1 MTAHRVANVLFER
14 LEVVGL
20 VAGVVCRAAQLD
32 TRREGVSNGS
42 SNESHATFVVM
53 VAAAFHYSHKQS
65 PKLFVHSAMTFSSYR
80 AATVVA
86 VILTITS
93 LPSTYAAS
101 ATYEVDYD
109 GGRVMHV
116 RADLPAGD
124 GRLLVAQ
131 GGGIDH
137 LPDQWATFVHG
148 LHVTLRNGTSVEATS
163 IGKEGWRLGRGDA
176 VEVTYDVD
184 LAYAVGQWPAGNEQS
199 GRLFPHALYTVTKP
213 LFVKTSGITDAE
225 VRFHLP
231 ERWRAATPW
240 DALPGNRFGVR
251 TAERLSDNSIVLG
264 IFPSAKVSVG
274 AFEITVAVPG
284 VTAMP
289 PRLTKALKEIGT
301 TATSLFDQTPRGTY
315 LMTFF
320 REDSEDGESYE
331 NSAAITSPDPFD
343 QAGMIVTGNTLVH
356 ELLHHWIGGQIAP
369 VEHDSM
375 AWFTEGFTEYYA
387 NIATARSGAVRPDLL
402 LRKFNNQVAGYLYFF
417 ESPLFSGVTLADAG
431 RKKGSYRFGV
441 YNGGWALALFLDVH
455 LRTET
460 GGRRSLDDVM
470 RLLYA
475 RNGVTGKSLT
485 TADVR
490 SAVSEVA
497 GRDLGSVFDTYVEKR
512 NELPIAET
520 LAKIGIT
527 LRGQPY
533 AADIFLVEDP
543 AAPPNAVALRRA
555 MFRF

>member
-1 MTAHRVANVLFER
+1 
-14 LEVVGL
+14 
-20 VAGVVCRAAQLD
+20 
-32 TRREGVSNGS
+32 
-42 SNESHATFVVM
+42 
-53 VAAAFHYSHKQS
+53 
-65 PKLFVHSAMTFSSYR
+65 MTFSFR
-80 AATVVA
+80 RVAILLALILAAVSA
-86 VILTITS
+86 H
-93 LPSTYAAS
+93 AAS
-101 ATYEVDYD
+101 ATYEVTYD
-109 GGRVMHV
+109 GGNVLHV
-116 RADLPAGD
+116 HASLPPGD

-148 LHVTLRNGTSVEATS
+148 LHVTLRNGTTVGATK
-163 IGKEGWRLGRGDA
+163 IGKEGWRLEGGDA
-176 VEVTYDVD
+176 VEVAYDVD
-184 LAYAVGQWPAGNEQS
+184 LEYAVGQWPAGNEQS

-213 LFVKTSGITDAE
+213 LFVKTSGMTDAE
-225 VRFHLP
+225 VRFRLP
-231 ERWRAATPW
+231 EGWRAATPW
-240 DALPGNRFGVR
+240 DALPDNRFLVR
-251 TAERLSDNSIVLG
+251 TAERLSENSIVLG
-264 IFPSAKVSVG
+264 IFPSATVSVG
-274 AFEITVAVPG
+274 AFDITVAVPG
-284 VTAMP
+284 MTSMP
-289 PRLTKALKEIGT
+289 PLLTRALREIGT

-331 NSAAITSPDPFD
+331 NSAAITSPHPFD
-343 QAGMIVTGNTLVH
+343 KEGMIVTGNTLVH

-369 VEHDSM
+369 AEHDSM

-387 NIATARSGAVRPDLL
+387 NAATARSGAVPPELL

-441 YNGGWALALFLDVH
+441 YNGGWALALFLDVR

-475 RNGVTGKSLT
+475 RNGVTGKPLT

-497 GRDLGSVFDTYVEKR
+497 GSDLGSVFDTYVDKR
-512 NELPIAET
+512 NELPISET

-533 AADIFLVEDP
+533 AADLFLIEDR
-543 AAPPNAVALRRA
+543 AASPKALALRRA
-555 MFRF
+555 MFGF